1 MGDMKLA
8 EEMNT
13 GYRTQEEVHEFMER
27 ILGKPLDSSSTVLT
41 PFYVDYGK
49 NTEIGKDCWIQ
60 QCCTFFGRCGIKIG
74 NGVFIGPK
82 CNLITINHLEDP
94 EERSTTYGAPIVLED
109 KVWLGINVTVLP
121 GVTIGYGSIVGANSV
136 VTKDVPPMTIVAG
149 NPAHI
154 IRKIKTKHQDE

>member
-8 EEMNT
+8 AEMNT

-136 VTKDVPPMTIVAG
+136 VTKDV
-149 NPAHI
+149 
-154 IRKIKTKHQDE
+154 RKRLRNCVL

>member
-1 MGDMKLA
+1 
-8 EEMNT
+8 
-13 GYRTQEEVHEFMER
+13 MER
-27 ILGKPLDSSSTVLT
+27 IFGKPLDSSSTVLT

-60 QCCTFFGRCGIKIG
+60 QCCTIFGHYGIKIG

-82 CNLITINHLEDP
+82 CNLITINHLEGP

-121 GVTIGYGSIVGANSV
+121 GVTIGYDSIVGANSV
-136 VTKDVPPMTIVAG
+136 VTKDVPPMIIVAG
-149 NPAHI
+149 NPAHV
-154 IRKIKTKHQDE
+154 IRKIKTKHQDEEK